1 MSLKQYPDVTLSII
15 PNSTVYVFSIQARN
29 PEGAASAE
37 LTIGQVEAARNAAA
51 ATLETTGAIIDST
64 ASIVNVPAIGT
75 SSILTLTPTVET
87 PEAAPATSNSDGPA
101 ANVETTAADQNDQ
114 QTEEDAQ

>member
-1 MSLKQYPDVTLSII
+1 MSSKQYPDVTLSII

-37 LTIGQVEAARNAAA
+37 LTIGQIEAARNAAA

-64 ASIVNVPAIGT
+64 ASIVNVPASDAKST
-75 SSILTLTPTVET
+75 LTLTPTVET
-87 PEAAPATSNSDGPA
+87 SNAEEPVATTE
-101 ANVETTAADQNDQ
+101 ETDAADQQTDQ
-114 QTEEDAQ
+114 SVEGVE

>member
-1 MSLKQYPDVTLSII
+1 MSSKQYPDVTLSII

-37 LTIGQVEAARNAAA
+37 LTIGQIEAARNAAA

-64 ASIVNVPAIGT
+64 ASIVNVPASDAKST
-75 SSILTLTPTVET
+75 LTLTPTVET
-87 PEAAPATSNSDGPA
+87 SEAAPATP
-101 ANVETTAADQNDQ
+101 AADQNDQ
-114 QTEEDAQ
+114 QTEEGAE

>member
-1 MSLKQYPDVTLSII
+1 MTKQYPEVTLSII

-37 LTIGQVEAARNAAA
+37 LTIGQIEAARNAAA

-64 ASIVNVPAIGT
+64 ASIVNVSASDAKST
-75 SSILTLTPTVET
+75 LTLTPTVET
-87 PEAAPATSNSDGPA
+87 SEAAPATP
-101 ANVETTAADQNDQ
+101 AADQNDQ
-114 QTEEDAQ
+114 QTEEGAE

>member
-1 MSLKQYPDVTLSII
+1 MSSKQYPDVTLSII

-37 LTIGQVEAARNAAA
+37 LTIGQIEAARNAAA

-64 ASIVNVPAIGT
+64 ASIVNVPASGT

-87 PEAAPATSNSDGPA
+87 PEAAPATSDSDGPA
-101 ANVETTAADQNDQ
+101 ANEETTAADQNDQ
-114 QTEEDAQ
+114 QTEEGAE

>member
-1 MSLKQYPDVTLSII
+1 MTKQYPEVTLSII

-37 LTIGQVEAARNAAA
+37 LTIGQIEAARNAAA

-64 ASIVNVPAIGT
+64 ASIVNVPASDAKST
-75 SSILTLTPTVET
+75 LTLTPTVET
-87 PEAAPATSNSDGPA
+87 SEAAPATP
-101 ANVETTAADQNDQ
+101 AADQNDQ
-114 QTEEDAQ
+114 QTEEGAE